1 MCFPYGTRTLQVQ
14 AMDEKDVEDIDGS
27 CQHGVVLLLLHI
39 LLDIS
44 NMKDVMDK
52 DSVYKWHNHNY
63 LLNSK
68 VITLLEIMLWYMLVT
83 NYQFLAEFSL
93 WGGLYGLK

>member
-1 MCFPYGTRTLQVQ
+1 MCYPYGTRTLQVQ

-52 DSVYKWHNHNY
+52 DSVYK
-63 LLNSK
+63 
-68 VITLLEIMLWYMLVT
+68 
-83 NYQFLAEFSL
+83 
-93 WGGLYGLK
+93 